1 MKNLIDFE
9 KDKKNIIKIS
19 IALIG
24 LIVLFVFLYLPQH
37 QKVNRIKKQID
48 LMQEQIDLT
57 KTMLG
62 DLSQLGLVLGKMQQ
76 EMSLFEKRLPAKKQI
91 SSILSELS
99 NLAKKS
105 EIDVVSINP
114 EKPIQVISD
123 DGEVVKIDQNTLSS
137 IKINM
142 NLKGS
147 YKELA
152 DYLKRVQESLN
163 IFAAIDKISITRVDD
178 IYPEL
183 KAKFTLTIYLIDKVR

>member
-1 MKNLIDFE
+1 MKNLIDFK

-24 LIVLFVFLYLPQH
+24 LIVLFVFLYLPEH

-48 LMQEQIDLT
+48 VMQEQIDLT

-114 EKPIQVISD
+114 EKPTQVIND

-163 IFAAIDKISITRVDD
+163 IFAAIDEISISRVDD
-178 IYPEL
+178 IYPKL
-183 KAKFTLTIYLIDKVR
+183 NAKFALTIYLIDKA

>member
-1 MKNLIDFE
+1 MKNLIDF
-9 KDKKNIIKIS
+9 KKNKKNIIKIS

-114 EKPIQVISD
+114 EKPTQVIND

-163 IFAAIDKISITRVDD
+163 IFAAIDEISISRVDD
-178 IYPEL
+178 IYPKL
-183 KAKFTLTIYLIDKVR
+183 NAKFALTIYLIDKA

>member
-163 IFAAIDKISITRVDD
+163 IFAAIDEISISRVDD
-178 IYPEL
+178 IYPKL
-183 KAKFTLTIYLIDKVR
+183 NAKFALTIYLIDKA